1 MINKKKINFDQYAND
16 YKHYISDSMGKFDK
30 NLSYY
35 HESKISITK
44 DRAIRNPSNILDFG
58 CGVGTMIPH
67 MRKKFKKSKI
77 FAFDESE
84 DSLKF
89 LKKKYPFVNCLKK
102 IDGKLKFDL
111 IFLSG
116 VIHHIDKNI
125 RKKILKKIYMSLKLT
140 GRLIIFEHNPY
151 NPLTN
156 IVVKNC
162 EFDKDAQLI
171 KKKDLIKICEN
182 GSFKVDDSAYVFFFP
197 SSMKKFNVLEKYLEW
212 FFLGAQYFCIFKKNE
227 SLNKIN

>member
-89 LKKKYPFVNCLKK
+89 LKK
-102 IDGKLKFDL
+102 
-111 IFLSG
+111 
-116 VIHHIDKNI
+116 NI
-125 RKKILKKIYMSLKLT
+125 LLLT
-140 GRLIIFEHNPY
+140 
-151 NPLTN
+151 
-156 IVVKNC
+156 V
-162 EFDKDAQLI
+162 
-171 KKKDLIKICEN
+171 
-182 GSFKVDDSAYVFFFP
+182 
-197 SSMKKFNVLEKYLEW
+197 
-212 FFLGAQYFCIFKKNE
+212 
-227 SLNKIN
+227 

>member
-1 MINKKKINFDQYAND
+1 MKNKKKINFDQYSND
-16 YKHYISDSMGKFDK
+16 YKHYINDSINKFDK

-35 HESKISITK
+35 HEKKIEITK
-44 DRAIRNPSNILDFG
+44 YRAIHNPKNILDFG

-67 MRKKFKKSKI
+67 MKKKFKKSKI
-77 FAFDESE
+77 YAFDESK

-89 LKKKYPFVNCLKK
+89 LKKRYPFVSCLKN
-102 IDGKLKFDL
+102 INGNIKFDL

-116 VIHHIDKNI
+116 VIHHIDRSM
-125 RKKILKKIYMSLKLT
+125 RKKILKKIYSLLKST
-140 GRLIIFEHNPY
+140 GKLIIFEHNPY

-162 EFDKDAQLI
+162 EFDRDAQLI
-171 KKKDLIKICEN
+171 KKKELINISEN
-182 GSFKVDDSAYVFFFP
+182 VNFKVVDSAYVYFFP
-197 SSMKKFNVLEKYLEW
+197 TSMKKFQVLEKYLEW

-227 SLNKIN
+227 T

>member
-1 MINKKKINFDQYAND
+1 MKNKKKINFDQYSSD
-16 YKHYISDSMGKFDK
+16 YKHYINDSIDKFDK

-35 HESKISITK
+35 HESKIEITK
-44 DRAIRNPSNILDFG
+44 NRAIRNPKNILDFG

-67 MRKKFKKSKI
+67 MKKKFKKSKI
-77 FAFDESE
+77 YVFDESK

-89 LKKKYPFVNCLKK
+89 LKNKYPFVSCLKK
-102 IDGKLKFDL
+102 MNGNIKFDL

-116 VIHHIDKNI
+116 VIHHIDRSM
-125 RKKILKKIYMSLKLT
+125 RKRILKKIYSSLKSA
-140 GRLIIFEHNPY
+140 GKLIIFEHNPY

-162 EFDKDAQLI
+162 EFDRDAQLI
-171 KKKDLIKICEN
+171 KKKELINICEN
-182 GSFKVDDSAYVFFFP
+182 VSFKVDDSAYVYFFP
-197 SSMKKFNVLEKYLEW
+197 TSMKKFKVLEKYLEW

-227 SLNKIN
+227 T

>member
-1 MINKKKINFDQYAND
+1 MKNKKKINFDQYSND
-16 YKHYISDSMGKFDK
+16 YKHYINDSIDKFDK

-35 HESKISITK
+35 HESKIEITK
-44 DRAIRNPSNILDFG
+44 NRAIYNPKNILDFG

-67 MRKKFKKSKI
+67 MKKKFKKSKI
-77 FAFDESE
+77 YAFDESK

-89 LKKKYPFVNCLKK
+89 LKKRYPFVSCLKK
-102 IDGKLKFDL
+102 INGNIKFDL

-116 VIHHIDKNI
+116 VIHHIDRSMRKRILKNI
-125 RKKILKKIYMSLKLT
+125 YSSLKST
-140 GRLIIFEHNPY
+140 GKLIIFEHNPY

-162 EFDKDAQLI
+162 EFDRDAQLI
-171 KKKDLIKICEN
+171 KKKELINICEN
-182 GSFKVDDSAYVFFFP
+182 VSFKVDDSAYVYFFP
-197 SSMKKFNVLEKYLEW
+197 SSMKKFKVFEKYLEW

-227 SLNKIN
+227 S